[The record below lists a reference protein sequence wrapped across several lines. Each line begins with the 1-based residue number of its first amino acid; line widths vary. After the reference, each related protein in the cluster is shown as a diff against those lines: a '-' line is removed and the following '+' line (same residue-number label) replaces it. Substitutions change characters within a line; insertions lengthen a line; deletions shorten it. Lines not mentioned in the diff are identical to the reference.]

1 MLKLWVRKYL
11 KFYDEKNVFILTYFT
26 HVYREYL
33 IQSTHLELD
42 RDLKMY
48 IVKCI
53 EIIWRILH

>member
-1 MLKLWVRKYL
+1 M
-11 KFYDEKNVFILTYFT
+11 FILTYFT
-26 HVYREYL
+26 YVYHVYREYL

-42 RDLKMY
+42 QDLKMY